1 LADNIAITEGSGKT
15 IRTSER
21 ETDKHTQH
29 VYAVGAETIAATHV
43 TVTNSSTEI
52 LAARAGRKRAIITN
66 YQTVP
71 IYVGQDTIT
80 TSTGHMLLPNMSM
93 ELHTVAVIDGIT
105 SAAYSASGE
114 DTKVHVVEEY
124 D

>member
-1 LADNIAITEGSGKT
+1 MADDVAITAGSGTT
-15 IRTSER
+15 IA
-21 ETDKHTQH
+21 TQDRSGRH
-29 VYAVGAETIAATHV
+29 FQEVLPTGGATIAATHV

-52 LAARAGRKRAIITN
+52 LAARAGRRRVVITN

-80 TSTGHMLLPNMSM
+80 TSTGHRLDPGASLML
-93 ELHTVAVIDGIT
+93 ETVAIIDGIT
-105 SAAYSASGE
+105 SASYSAAGE
-114 DTKVHVVEEY
+114 DDKVHVLEEY